1 MRRGLVWILVLAN
14 LLVLAYSA
22 RLFLG
27 TFHYPLRLYLQV
39 FRYAIPIA
47 LFIVAAVSRSVFL
60 LNSVVPFLVAYG
72 PVYFLRSDNFT
83 FLLATQLSLLVI
95 LFDLV
100 YSLAADR
107 KVREFRSFFWGLLLG
122 AVLLLGCHHLLFGIA
137 PDLKLPIL
145 KTYDQ
150 VVGEIDKAF

>member
-1 MRRGLVWILVLAN
+1 MRRWLVWALVLAN

-47 LFIVAAVSRSVFL
+47 LFILAAVSRSVFL

-145 KTYDQ
+145 KTYDEM
-150 VVGEIDKAF
+150 VREIDKAF